1 MKKILIVI
9 AIVLKANFSIG
20 QLAGETK
27 GRGLSFIPDY
37 KFEGSDLAGWKTMGK
52 VAWRAEQGELIG
64 KATDTAN
71 AGLLV
76 LDRAFQDVT
85 INTLIKI
92 SGDGE
97 AGILFRTEYT
107 DNEIKGV
114 FVSLKNDE
122 SAAYGLVLGHDGKEI
137 SRKLLRRAGGMMRV
151 APPPNPNASEVPN
164 AGGRVPGNRGE
175 STGPVLPIP
184 RPQNAFQPNEWNQ
197 LECVLDMNI
206 LRGFINDGNGPGGA
220 ADGDFGNYGPIA
232 LYIKGQAEVRFKDF
246 KYKDLSLHYTPKEET
261 SARFETQQL
270 SDMYYS
276 FSSAAADF
284 NRDGIMDIVAGPHI
298 YYGADY
304 TTFREIFQGV
314 TYNPSQQFSEVNC
327 QYAYDFDGDGWPDVF
342 SAAPFG
348 RIYMN
353 PKGAARRWD
362 MHAVIP
368 GNINS
373 EVTIFKDID
382 NDGRPEIVY
391 GTSGDRLIRFAKFDP
406 ADPTKPWKSYL
417 VSDTGYYTAH
427 GFGVGDING
436 DGLLDIVNP
445 NGWWEQPKEINAD
458 QPWVY
463 HPVAF
468 ARYGHRGGGMG
479 GSVMAVYD
487 VNGDSYNDVVTS
499 LNAHGFG
506 LAWYEQQRNTEG
518 EITFQRHMIMD
529 DYSTD
534 NAGGVTFSQLHG
546 TTFADIDGDGVP
558 DFVAGKRHWSHLDT
572 HLDPDPNGPAV
583 LYWFRTV
590 RDEKAPGG
598 ARFEPEMVHNR
609 SGAGSDLL
617 VADLDEDG
625 KPEII
630 SSTNRGTFIF
640 WNKGE
645 PAGTATVPSSN

>member
-1 MKKILIVI
+1 MKKILTVI
-9 AIVLKANFSIG
+9 AIVLKASFASG
-20 QLAGETK
+20 QFAGETN

-37 KFEGSDLAGWKTMGK
+37 EFEGSDLVGWKTVGK
-52 VAWRAEQGELIG
+52 AVWRADQGELIG
-64 KATDTAN
+64 KASDTMSV
-71 AGLLV
+71 GLLV
-76 LDRAFQDVT
+76 FDHAFQDVA
-85 INTLIKI
+85 INTLIKL

-97 AGILFRTEYT
+97 AGMLFRIEYT
-107 DNEIKGV
+107 DNEIRGV

-122 SAAYGLVLGHDGKEI
+122 SAAYGLVLDHEGNEI
-137 SRKLLRRAGGMMRV
+137 SRRLLRRAGGMIRV
-151 APPPNPNASEVPN
+151 APPPSPNTAETTN
-164 AGGRVPGNRGE
+164 QGGRPPGNRE
-175 STGPVLPIP
+175 ERAGPILPIP
-184 RPQNAFQPNEWNQ
+184 RPQTAFQPSGWNQ

-220 ADGDFGNYGPIA
+220 ADEDFGNYGPIA
-232 LYIKGQAEVRFKDF
+232 LYIKGQIEVHFKDF
-246 KYKDLSLHYTPKEET
+246 KYKDLSLRYTPKEVT
-261 SARFETQQL
+261 SPRFETQRL

-284 NRDGIMDIVAGPHI
+284 NQDGIVDIVAGPHI
-298 YYGADY
+298 YYGPDY
-304 TTFREIFQGV
+304 TSFREIFQGV

-348 RIYMN
+348 RLYMN
-353 PKGAARRWD
+353 PRGEARRWN

-406 ADPTKPWKSYL
+406 ADPTKPWRSYL

-445 NGWWEQPKEINAD
+445 NGWWEQPREINPD
-458 QPWVY
+458 EPWVY

-487 VNGDSYNDVVTS
+487 VNGDGHNDVVTS

-506 LAWYEQQRNTEG
+506 LAWYEQKRGKDG
-518 EITFQRHMIMD
+518 EISFQRHMIMD
-529 DYSTD
+529 DYSTE
-534 NAGGVTFSQLHG
+534 NAGDVTFSQLHG

-558 DFVAGKRHWSHLDT
+558 DFVVGKRHWSHLDT
-572 HLDPDPNGPAV
+572 HLDPDPDGPAV

-590 RDEKAPGG
+590 RDANSPGG
-598 ARFEPEMVHNR
+598 ARFEPEMIHNR

-617 VADLDEDG
+617 VEDLNGDG
-625 KPEII
+625 APEII

-640 WNKGE
+640 WNNGVKNKG
-645 PAGTATVPSSN
+645 SIH